1 MKRPQSLQAVL
12 AGLPLKGVLAWL
24 VVIAVVW
31 WGPSV
36 PLPFQLQEVVLP
48 WFNLLL
54 LIVVFGGA
62 AAIPIFMAVEA
73 GKGFCER
80 CEQKL
85 GRVYD
90 QRRDGRWIAVF
101 FSYLFELFVIGAALY
116 RDNLFH
122 TVCPWAAIVSRW
134 SVCGY

>member
-1 MKRPQSLQAVL
+1 MKRPQM
-12 AGLPLKGVLAWL
+12 LKGVLAWL
-24 VVIAVVW
+24 IVIALVE

-36 PLPFQLQEVVLP
+36 PLPSWLQEVLMP

-62 AAIPIFMAVEA
+62 AAIPILIAVEA

-101 FSYLFELFVIGAALY
+101 FSCLFQLFLIAVALH

-134 SVCGY
+134 PVCGY